1 MAGTRRSGLG
11 RGLEALIPQGTPEL
25 GEYAKVP
32 VENIA
37 PNPQQPRNAFDSDA
51 LSSLAASVHEVGILQ
66 PLVVR
71 PAEQEGRYVLIA
83 GERRLRAAKEV
94 GLSEVPVVI
103 RHVDDRSS
111 LTEAL
116 IENVQRQD
124 LSPLEEAAA
133 YEQLLEDFGLTHQD
147 VGDRVGKSRSA
158 VTNAL
163 RLLTLPASIQGLLE
177 HGELSAG
184 AARAFVGLEDRKY
197 AEHIAGRAASEG
209 WSVRQVE
216 EAVRDRTLASD
227 LERGG
232 VPPSTSREL
241 RPAAIIE
248 LEQRLSE
255 QLDSKVSI
263 KYRNSKGTVVI
274 KYDSLEDLER
284 IYRAF
289 Y

>member
-11 RGLEALIPQGTPEL
+11 RGLEALIPQSTPEL
-25 GEYAKVP
+25 GEYARVA
-32 VENIA
+32 VDRVA
-37 PNPQQPRNAFDSDA
+37 PNPQQPRNAFDADA
-51 LSSLAASVHEVGILQ
+51 LESLTASVKEVGILQ

-71 PAEQEGRYVLIA
+71 PAEEDGSYVLIA
-83 GERRLRAAKEV
+83 GERRLRAAKEL
-94 GLSEVPVVI
+94 GLTEVPVVI
-103 RHVDDRSS
+103 RSVDDRSS

-116 IENVQRQD
+116 IENLQRQD

-133 YEQLLEDFGLTHQD
+133 YEQLLEDFGLTHQE

-177 HGELSAG
+177 RGELSAG

-197 AEHIAGRAASEG
+197 AEHIAEKAAAEG

-216 EAVRDRTLASD
+216 DAVRERAGME
-227 LERGG
+227 ERGS
-232 VPPSTSREL
+232 VPPSTAREL

-248 LEQRLSE
+248 LERRLSE
-255 QLDSKVSI
+255 QLDTKVSI
-263 KYRNSKGTVVI
+263 KYRNSKGSVVI

-284 IYRAF
+284 IYRSF